1 MGVLLAAGLV
11 GVGLPAQA
19 TYDHFKETF
28 DGQSPVVCVGAGNFR
43 VEQLSFGDHTEN
55 NYGGEYRL
63 EILSFVAREDEE
75 VAEDA
80 LDNVIEEVFS
90 VLAANRKATRWAEL
104 DFSVSS
110 TITAVT
116 VGGDPYWMEI
126 LPVTV
131 RSY

>member
-11 GVGLPAQA
+11 GVGLPATA
-19 TYDHFKETF
+19 TYDHFKEDF
-28 DGQSPVVCVGAGNFR
+28 DGQSPVVCVGAGGFR
-43 VEQLSFGDHTEN
+43 VEQMSFGDHTEN

-63 EILSFVAREDEE
+63 EILIFVAREDEE

-80 LDNVIEEVFS
+80 LDDVIEEVFS
-90 VLAANRKATRWAEL
+90 ILAANKQATYWAEL
-104 DFSVSS
+104 DFSADS
-110 TITAVT
+110 TITPVT